1 MLKLLLFTTLGG
13 FSGGGM
19 YLLTVDLYRIYISK
33 TQLYSSNLSV
43 DKFFNEG
50 MFYGVVLG
58 FFRWYNEKPLLDI
71 F

>member
-1 MLKLLLFTTLGG
+1 MLFTTLGG

-19 YLLTVDLYRIYISK
+19 YLLTVDLYSIYISK

>member
-19 YLLTVDLYRIYISK
+19 YLLTVDLYSIYISK

-58 FFRWYNEKPLLDI
+58 FFR
-71 F
+71 